1 MTTPEQPSQY
11 GHGYVLNQES
21 AAEMARLLV
30 QDRLINEAMNGLIPE
45 QTPEDLQ
52 KIHTLLDIGCGPGGW
67 TLDVAKAYPHLHVIG
82 IDNSNVMITHAQSEK
97 DLHALHNIEFRVMDA
112 LQPLLFSNSTFD
124 LVNIRNAVGYVPRNA
139 WEKLLNECYRVTK
152 PGGILRLTEGDGLGL
167 TNSAAY
173 EEHHRLGTR
182 AMHKFGYGFSPDG
195 STLGITP
202 MLSRLLKRAGFTEEP
217 GMQSHFFDF
226 SYGTSFY
233 SSQIQNIA
241 IVLQASRSFLL
252 QSGVCTQAEIETLY
266 LKALEQMH
274 ENLFRG
280 MGYFLTAWARK
291 PLEDRE
297 NFG

>member
-1 MTTPEQPSQY
+1 
-11 GHGYVLNQES
+11 
-21 AAEMARLLV
+21 MARLLL
-30 QDRLINEAMNGLIPE
+30 QDRLINEAMKGLIPE
-45 QTPEDLQ
+45 RTPEDLQ

-67 TLDVAKAYPHLHVIG
+67 TLDVAKAYPHLHVTG
-82 IDNSNVMITHAQSEK
+82 IDNSNVMITHAQAEK

-124 LVNIRNAVGYVPRNA
+124 LVNIRNAVGYVPQHD
-139 WEKLLNECYRVTK
+139 WLKLLNECYRVTR

-173 EEHHRLGTR
+173 EIHHRLGTR
-182 AMHKFGYGFSPDG
+182 AMQVFGYGFSPDG

-202 MLSRLLKRAGFTEEP
+202 MLSWLLKQAGFTEEP
-217 GMQSHFFDF
+217 GMKSHFFDF

-241 IVLQASRSFLL
+241 LVLEAARPFILR
-252 QSGVCTQAEIETLY
+252 SGVCKQAEIEALY
-266 LKALEQMH
+266 LKALEEMQ
-274 ENLFRG
+274 EKDFRG

-291 PLEDRE
+291 PLET
-297 NFG
+297 

>member
-30 QDRLINEAMNGLIPE
+30 QDRLINEAMKGLIPE
-45 QTPEDLQ
+45 RTPEDLQ
-52 KIHTLLDIGCGPGGW
+52 KVHTLLDIGCGPGGW
-67 TLDVAKAYPHLHVIG
+67 TLDVAKAYPHLHVTG
-82 IDNSNVMITHAQSEK
+82 IDNSKVMITHAQAEK
-97 DLHALHNIEFRVMDA
+97 DLHAIHNIEFRVMDA
-112 LQPLLFSNSTFD
+112 LQPLLFSDSTFD
-124 LVNIRNAVGYVPRNA
+124 LVNIRNAVGYVRQND
-139 WEKLLNECYRVTK
+139 WLKLLNECYRVTK

-182 AMHKFGYGFSPDG
+182 AMQFFGYGFSPDG

-202 MLSRLLKRAGFTEEP
+202 MLSWLLKQAGFTEEP
-217 GMQSHFFDF
+217 GMKSHFFDF

-233 SSQIQNIA
+233 SGQIQNIA
-241 IVLQASRSFLL
+241 LVLEASRPLIL
-252 QSGVCTQAEIETLY
+252 QSGVCEQAEIEALY
-266 LKALEQMH
+266 LKALEQMQDKD
-274 ENLFRG
+274 FRA

-291 PLEDRE
+291 PLEA
-297 NFG
+297 